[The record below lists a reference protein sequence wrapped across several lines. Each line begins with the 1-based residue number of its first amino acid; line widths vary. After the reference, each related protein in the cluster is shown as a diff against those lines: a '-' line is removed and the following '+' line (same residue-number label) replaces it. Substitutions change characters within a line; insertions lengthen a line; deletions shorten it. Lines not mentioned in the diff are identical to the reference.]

1 MSKLKTHGV
10 LTPGPLWGKLWVHW
24 RPNDLTSSG
33 FGMWMSCQWN
43 ISALCDHLSFW
54 RAPKLR
60 VLLQQLMFGVLICQ
74 HWITSVKLADAS
86 KPTLADT
93 GLQREEEAV
102 VLEQCDCRE
111 GIQIYAVSSGSF
123 SQTSLRKPVHFYGGH
138 RWVPVP
144 QGPTM
149 SILLPWC
156 CWSME
161 LPRLKAGQPF
171 RLLTDYSVKGGTPWA
186 RLSWLTWREDLSF
199 GPQSGWFILKNL
211 RSHWGLLIWH
221 LGMDQYL
228 LIPFL
233 VGRTSIYQLF
243 WCSPGYKVLTHCHF
257 AISRTICTAFHPVI
271 PIGVSLF
278 ALPPHA
284 GDENQVAI
292 TYKDLPKECLEQL
305 LECDT
310 ASIGWNWLNP
320 QLGQFEY

>member
-1 MSKLKTHGV
+1 MWSFEFLKST
-10 LTPGPLWGKLWVHW
+10 
-24 RPNDLTSSG
+24 
-33 FGMWMSCQWN
+33 
-43 ISALCDHLSFW
+43 
-54 RAPKLR
+54 KLR

-243 WCSPGYKVLTHCHF
+243 WCSPGVQGFDTLPFRHFSDNLHSFPSRDTHWGESICPPAPCRRWKPGGDHLQRPPKGVLGAASGVRYSQHWLKLIEPPAWTVWILERSQQIPK
-257 AISRTICTAFHPVI
+257 ISKHM
-271 PIGVSLF
+271 S
-278 ALPPHA
+278 
-284 GDENQVAI
+284 
-292 TYKDLPKECLEQL
+292 
-305 LECDT
+305 
-310 ASIGWNWLNP
+310 
-320 QLGQFEY
+320 